1 MKRPFAY
8 ICLPFKGDEAHNTE
22 KAREYCCKAYEA
34 GFTPICPHLLFP
46 QILDESI
53 PEERKAGMEMANALL
68 RRCHVLLVCGNTV
81 SEGMMCEILYA
92 HRLNIT
98 ATTLDGILTVKAQRR
113 QPQAEKEAAR
123 Q

>member
-8 ICLPFKGDEAHNTE
+8 ICSPFKGDEAHNTE
-22 KAREYCCKAYEA
+22 KAREYCRKAYEV

-46 QILDESI
+46 QFLDESI
-53 PEERKAGMEMANALL
+53 PEERKAGMEMASALL

-98 ATTLDGILTVKAQRR
+98 ATTLDGILAVKEQR
-113 QPQAEKEAAR
+113 KTSAAASE
-123 Q
+123 QTTC

>member
-8 ICLPFKGDEAHNTE
+8 ICSPFKGDEARNTE
-22 KAREYCCKAYEA
+22 KAREYCRKAYEA

-46 QILDESI
+46 QFLDESI

-98 ATTLDGILTVKAQRR
+98 ATTLEGVLMIKARR
-113 QPQAEKEAAR
+113 GQPQAEKEAAG